1 MADIFDKIERN
12 RGPIGQYS
20 KGVHGYFT
28 FPKLEGELG
37 NKMIFRGKECL
48 VWWKT
53 WDVPVPRHAHG
64 YRMRPQASAC
74 SQRSVAGHTSE
85 QVRLKAWFCD
95 YLPLNVVVSHCETDA
110 GKCRAPPNTCCL
122 AMA

>member
-37 NKMIFRGKECL
+37 NKIKLEL
-48 VWWKT
+48 V
-53 WDVPVPRHAHG
+53 
-64 YRMRPQASAC
+64 SAPIAC
-74 SQRSVAGHTSE
+74 
-85 QVRLKAWFCD
+85 
-95 YLPLNVVVSHCETDA
+95 NVS
-110 GKCRAPPNTCCL
+110 
-122 AMA
+122 